1 MKEKRRVLILSVIS
15 LSVFLIALMF
25 IIFGKVS
32 IDYFISKL
40 ARKMWN
46 SSGEGFFIFIG
57 DYSRRI
63 IVFIA
68 ITVAVFLYSQKR
80 RMQSLVLVLTLV
92 AGFILEH
99 ILELIIQRGRPA
111 IQMIQESGYSFP
123 SGHSISSIILFSFII
138 YFYKDEIKNK
148 AGRAIFIFINIF
160 LILLAGFSRIYLN
173 VHWFTDAIGGYALG
187 FFLFNMS
194 VLFLKD
200 KKFFQQN

>member
-1 MKEKRRVLILSVIS
+1 MKEKRRILILSVIS
-15 LSVFLIALMF
+15 LSVFLIVLMF
-25 IIFGKVS
+25 VIFGKVS
-32 IDYFISKL
+32 LDYFVSNL
-40 ARKMWN
+40 AQKMWN
-46 SSGEGFFIFIG
+46 PTTNGFFIFMG

-173 VHWFTDAIGGYALG
+173 VHWFSDVIGGYALG
-187 FFLFNMS
+187 FFLFNIG

-200 KKFFQQN
+200 KS